1 MKLATFRRPGGA
13 VGFGAVL
20 DDDVVVD
27 LAELAGRDAPVVE
40 HVLDAQA
47 YSRSLTESRAIAE
60 MLLRSSNMAEAR
72 RFRLSEVS
80 LLAPLPRP
88 AAILDCGLSP
98 KHLMRA
104 GAVAAKYN
112 PRAQVEA
119 TNAMVMGLTGRLQ
132 PILYYKGN
140 ANSIIGDQGTLG
152 WPDFTAYLDI
162 EPELAVVTGHVPCG
176 ATRDQA
182 AASIAG
188 YTIFNDGSARDV
200 QAVEMFFTG
209 PASCKDFDSSNGLG
223 PWLVTPDEIDDPLDL
238 AVTVLVGDREPWTG
252 TTSDYSM
259 APAEAVYQLARRQTL
274 VAGTVIGMGTVP
286 NTCGLDRDE
295 WIVPGDAVA
304 ITFEGIGTLHQHIGH
319 PRSVPVTDW
328 PARPDLTRLV
338 GPAKQRP

>member
-1 MKLATFRRPGGA
+1 MKLATFCSPEGA
-13 VGFGAVL
+13 VGFGPVL

-27 LAELAGRDAPVVE
+27 LAEVAGRDPSVVE
-40 HVLDAQA
+40 RVRDAHA
-47 YSRSLTESRAIAE
+47 YSSSLSESHEIVE
-60 MLLRSSNMAEAR
+60 MLLRSSRMADAR

-98 KHLMRA
+98 KHLMQA
-104 GAVAAKYN
+104 GSVAAKYN
-112 PRAQVEA
+112 SPAQVEA
-119 TNAMVMGLTGRLQ
+119 TSAMVTGLTGGPE
-132 PILYYKGN
+132 PIRYYKGN
-140 ANSIIGDQGTLG
+140 PNNIIGDRGTLG

-162 EPELAVVTGHVPCG
+162 EPELAMVTGHVPCG
-176 ATRDQA
+176 ATRDQV

-295 WIVPGDAVA
+295 WIVPGDEVR
-304 ITFEGIGTLHQHIGH
+304 ITFEGIGSLRQHIGH
-319 PRSVPVTDW
+319 PRSVAVTDW
-328 PARPDLTRLV
+328 PARPDLTRPV
-338 GPAKQRP
+338 GAARQRP

>member
-1 MKLATFRRPGGA
+1 MRLATFRSPEGA

-20 DDDVVVD
+20 DDEVVVD
-27 LAELAGRDAPVVE
+27 LAEVAGRHASVVE
-40 HVLDAQA
+40 HVRDAHA
-47 YSRSLTESRAIAE
+47 YSRSLTESRPIAE
-60 MLLRSSNMAEAR
+60 MLLRSSRMADAR

-98 KHLMRA
+98 KHLMQA
-104 GAVAAKYN
+104 GMVAAKYN
-112 PRAQVEA
+112 PPTQVEA
-119 TNAMVMGLTGRLQ
+119 TDAMVRGLTGGLQ
-132 PILYYKGN
+132 PIRYYKGN
-140 ANSIIGDQGTLG
+140 PNNVIGDQGTLG

-162 EPELAVVTGHVPCG
+162 EPELAVVTGDVPCG
-176 ATRDQA
+176 ATRDEA

-252 TTSDYSM
+252 TTSEYSM
-259 APAEAVYQLARRQTL
+259 APAEAIYQLARRQTL

-295 WIVPGDAVA
+295 WIVPGDEVA
-304 ITFEGIGTLHQHIGH
+304 ITFEGIGTLRQHIGH
-319 PRSVPVTDW
+319 PRSTAVTDW
-328 PARPDLTRLV
+328 PARPDLARPV
-338 GPAKQRP
+338 GSARQRA